1 LFDDTLD
8 VVEVDRAARAA
19 PMIGRGEPGPRE
31 SAALSPG
38 EARADLE
45 EAHVGPSWR
54 RLWLTASILR
64 TTGSASSS

>member
-31 SAALSPG
+31 SGAARFTMRR

-45 EAHVGPSWR
+45 EADIGPTV
-54 RLWLTASILR
+54 TANC
-64 TTGSASSS
+64 G